1 MANKTTINPLDGLEI
16 SSARPD
22 IFNSAKKVTFNTPS
36 ANDYMTNEAY
46 KTLRTNLLFCGNHI
60 KTILVTSCEE
70 NEGKSTVST
79 ELTKSLAESGKR
91 TLLID
96 ADLRKSVMLRSS
108 NRTSDIEGLSEALS
122 GICEPE
128 DVIYKTQHP
137 NFDVIFSGHFPPNPV
152 ELLGNNRLQEMLDHF
167 KKTYDYIIIDS
178 PPLNL
183 VIDAAVIAA
192 CCDGAMLIINDGR
205 ISRSTAINVKQQLEK
220 SNCQLLGVVLNN
232 TEKKTSYLYNR
243 YYKRSSY
250 YRGYSYGY
258 GHTYGYEKKK

>member
-1 MANKTTINPLDGLEI
+1 MANNTTKNPLEQLEI

-36 ANDYMTNEAY
+36 ANDYVTNEAY

-60 KTILVTSCEE
+60 KTILITSCEE
-70 NEGKSTVST
+70 NEGKSTIST

-96 ADLRKSVMLRSS
+96 ADLRKSVMLRQS
-108 NRTSDIEGLSEALS
+108 NRTNDIEGLSEALS
-122 GICEPE
+122 GIREPE

-152 ELLGNNRLQEMLDHF
+152 ELLGNSRLKEMLDHF
-167 KKTYDYIIIDS
+167 KSVYDYVIIDS

-192 CCDGAMLIINDGR
+192 HCDGAMLVINNGR
-205 ISRSTAINVKQQLEK
+205 ISRSTAIDVKQQLEK

-232 TEKKTSYLYNR
+232 TEKKNAYLYNR
-243 YYKRSSY
+243 YYKKRGY
-250 YRGYSYGY
+250 YRGYGYGY
-258 GHTYGYEKKK
+258 GYRYGKK